1 MLTAKGKKMVMMMR
15 AQLYLDEEVLDAQVV
30 PTSIVLRLRMYRMQA
45 VVVSLISRH
54 ASFLSYSASD
64 QIG

>member
-15 AQLYLDEEVLDAQVV
+15 VQLYLDEEVLDAQVV
-30 PTSIVLRLRMYRMQA
+30 PTSIVLRLKLYRMA
-45 VVVSLISRH
+45 VVVSLISCH